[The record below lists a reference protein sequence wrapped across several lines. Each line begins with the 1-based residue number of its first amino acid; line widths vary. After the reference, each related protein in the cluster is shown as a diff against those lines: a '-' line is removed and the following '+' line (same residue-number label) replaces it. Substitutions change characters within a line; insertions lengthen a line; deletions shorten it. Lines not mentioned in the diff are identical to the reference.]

1 MSGIVTGAGQNIALL
16 VGGSPSAP
24 YSDLLTQA
32 RDRGIPVL
40 VPATVAASTPEVLAL
55 VNSMGVR
62 WEEVSEDLVSVGRA
76 HGLDTIVTFDELFA
90 YECLAATVQLRGS
103 DAPQPKDKLD
113 MRLLLNEQGL
123 SHTRAWELA
132 SEDDIAAAIQ
142 KAGTIVVKPRRGVSS
157 CDVVVAHDVP
167 SWRRAM
173 AEREVDLASG
183 EFYAEEF
190 HEHLP
195 FGEHQNWYASYL
207 SVDVLN
213 GIDGPVFLTADR
225 KKPAANYGETGALL
239 PSRITEAE
247 RAALQP
253 WAAGIAALWKGLWP
267 AFHIEFVHTAQGF
280 QLIEVNPR
288 LGGHLHVLVKALSD
302 DGDLIASV
310 LDTASGGSPQVP
322 PLHGHASYFLVHPP
336 EGAATLKSP
345 PDYRSLV
352 RRHTN
357 VSVAVRRKTADAF
370 DSRSGTLNALCGL
383 LVTAPDAD
391 ALREEID
398 RSHAHI
404 ISTAR
409 FSYGDAE

>member
-1 MSGIVTGAGQNIALL
+1 MSGIVASAGQRIGLL

-24 YSDLLTQA
+24 FGDLLAQA

-40 VPATVAASTPEVLAL
+40 VPAAVAASTPEVPAL
-55 VNSMGVR
+55 VNSMGIR
-62 WEEVSEDLVSVGRA
+62 WEEVGEDLVVVGHER
-76 HGLDTIVTFDELFA
+76 GLDTIITFDEAFA

-103 DAPQPKDKLD
+103 DAPRPKDKLD
-113 MRLLLNEQGL
+113 MRILLNERGL
-123 SHTRAWELA
+123 SHTRVWELA
-132 SEDDIAAAIQ
+132 SEGDVAAAMRD
-142 KAGTIVVKPRRGVSS
+142 AGTIVVKPRRGVSS
-157 CDVVVAHDVP
+157 CDVVVARDLP
-167 SWRRAM
+167 SWRRSV

-195 FGEHQNWYASYL
+195 FGEHQDWYASYL
-207 SVDVLN
+207 SVDVFN
-213 GIDGPVFLTADR
+213 GVDGPVYLAADR
-225 KKPAANYGETGALL
+225 KKPAANYGETGALV
-239 PSRITEAE
+239 PSRVTAAE
-247 RAALQP
+247 RTALEV
-253 WAAGIAALWKGLWP
+253 WAGGIAALWKGLWP

-288 LGGHLHVLVKALSD
+288 LGGHLHVMVKAVSD
-302 DGDLIASV
+302 DGDLIGSV
-310 LDTASGGSPQVP
+310 LDTASGGTPRVPQ
-322 PLHGHASYFLVHPP
+322 LRGHASYFLVHPP
-336 EGAATLKSP
+336 EDALALESL

-352 RRHTN
+352 RRHAN
-357 VSVAVRRKTADAF
+357 VSVAVRRRTTDEF

-398 RSHAHI
+398 RAHAHV

-409 FSYGDAE
+409 FSYGGAE